1 MQIINNTNN
10 VKALT
15 EKSRQEY
22 AATLYAASALA
33 HITMNIT
40 NDAID
45 ELEEKCGHLIKFKI
59 KHSVLIIRKSIERLQ
74 KAIREQMKGKTEYA
88 WMCDFGNMAQKKIEP
103 HIINL
108 HYAISNFLGKY
119 PKVTDRHI
127 FASIII
133 AQSIASE
140 AKTYVDNASKKFIQ
154 YNVVG
159 KDGRKHSAQAV
170 IQTISCAEIRHH
182 LTVIADALLG
192 PCLPNDINILDGPEI
207 YNGCKAI
214 INCLIN
220 PKTWAEALTKAEQ
233 LNNLK
238 IK

>member
-1 MQIINNTNN
+1 MQIINNAINAQ
-10 VKALT
+10 ALA

-33 HITMNIT
+33 QITMNIT

-45 ELEEKCGHLIKFKI
+45 ELEDNCGHLIKFKI
-59 KHSVLIIRKSIERLQ
+59 KHSVQIIRKSEDRLVA
-74 KAIREQMKGKTEYA
+74 AIKEQMKGEKEYV
-88 WMCDFGNMAQKKIEP
+88 WMCDFGNMALKIIEP
-103 HIINL
+103 HVDKL
-108 HYAISNFLGKY
+108 YLAISNFLGKY
-119 PKVTDRHI
+119 PKVEDRYI
-127 FASIII
+127 FASVII

-159 KDGRKHSAQAV
+159 KDGRKRSAQAV

-182 LTVIADALLG
+182 LTVIADALLA
-192 PCLPNDINILDGPEI
+192 PCLPNDTNILSDSAI

-214 INCLIN
+214 INSLIN
-220 PKTWAEALTKAEQ
+220 TKTWAEARKKAEQ
-233 LNNLK
+233 FSNLN
-238 IK
+238 